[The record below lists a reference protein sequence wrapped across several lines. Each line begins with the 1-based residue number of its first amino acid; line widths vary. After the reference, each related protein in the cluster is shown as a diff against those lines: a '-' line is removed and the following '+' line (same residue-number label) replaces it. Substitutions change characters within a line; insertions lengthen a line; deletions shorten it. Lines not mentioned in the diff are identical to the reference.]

1 MHKAIACLIGL
12 SLSAP
17 LYATDLVTAYN
28 QALTNDMTFRQAESQ
43 YLSDQQYIPLARA
56 ALLPQ
61 LSGNANAIY
70 GNNRTNIKNGTFT
83 TTSGWDYTYGLELD
97 QSIFNYSYW
106 AGLAQAKASVKASAA
121 TYNAAAQS
129 LISGTISAYTTALTD
144 YETLRVQ
151 KAKVA
156 YDQQNLT
163 ASQEKYR
170 VGLVAVT
177 AVYQLQS
184 TKDTDIAQQITDQ
197 NTLSQDLEALRTIT
211 GHNYSQLKAIAGT
224 IPARLP
230 QPNNINLWVNR
241 ALQNSYD
248 VKSAYYSA
256 QAAKETV
263 HADTGKLLPSVG
275 TKTTFSRTQGRSGTP
290 LIAANDSSTN
300 NLAAMAT
307 LSIPIFAGGQNF
319 AQRSQDRQLYEKA
332 LSALTLQQRTTASAA
347 RTDYLS
353 LIADISSIKANKQA
367 IFSSN
372 EGLKA
377 TEAGYRVGTQTL
389 TDVLLQANTFYT
401 SQQSYATAQYQY
413 ITDYIALKQNIGT
426 LNVSDVRYINSLL
439 KKTIQLPSANMP
451 LTKPP
456 AHRRIS
462 HKSALK
468 IAKRKPHP
476 HHTAYQ
482 HYASHS
488 IGTPLTKR
496 YYAIQ
501 LYAGSNLNASKQFA
515 MNRAQKHDLSI
526 VSHTQAGRTL
536 YKVTRGWYTT
546 HTGARAAL
554 NKLPRTYL
562 RFKPWITRLSTT
574 DKLLYGP
581 APRIP
586 ATKTTHSAPQTSIKT
601 SIIPSAPASKSAATK
616 PAPQSLPKTNTTQTP
631 ATPVPHSSMPQA
643 PSNTHATPSHQ
654 TSPINIPSAP
664 KPNQTSP
671 GRTPAS
677 PASNAPANQPPATNP

>member
-12 SLSAP
+12 SLGAP

-28 QALTNDMTFRQAESQ
+28 QALTNDMTFRQAEAQ
-43 YLSDQQYIPLARA
+43 YLSDQQNIPLARA

-70 GNNRTNIKNGTFT
+70 SNNRTNLTSASPK
-83 TTSGWDYTYGLELD
+83 TTSGWDYTYGLTLN
-97 QSIFNYSYW
+97 QSIFNYSSW

-129 LISGTISAYTTALTD
+129 LISSTIGAYTTVLTD
-144 YETLRVQ
+144 YEQLRVQ
-151 KAKVA
+151 KAEVA

-163 ASQEKYR
+163 ANQEKYR

-184 TKDTDIAQQITDQ
+184 KRDTDIATQITDQ
-197 NTLSQDLEALRTIT
+197 NKLSQDLEALRTIT
-211 GHNYSQLKAIAGT
+211 GHSYNRLKAIAGT

-248 VKSAYYSA
+248 VKVAYYSA

-263 HADTGKLLPSVG
+263 HADTGSLLPSVG
-275 TKTTFSRTQGRSGTP
+275 TQTTFTRTQGRSGTP
-290 LIAANDSSTN
+290 LITANQSSIN
-300 NLAAMAT
+300 NLTATAT
-307 LSIPIFAGGQNF
+307 LSIPIFAGGKNF

-332 LSALTLQQRTTASAA
+332 LSGLTFQQRTTASAA
-347 RTDYLS
+347 RTNYLS

-372 EGLKA
+372 EALKA
-377 TEAGYRVGTQTL
+377 TEAGYRVGTKTL

-426 LNVSDVRYINSLL
+426 LNVSDVRYINGLL
-439 KKTIQLPSANMP
+439 KKTIQLPG
-451 LTKPP
+451 TKMRQVTPP

-462 HKSALK
+462 HKTTVK

-482 HYASHS
+482 HYATHS
-488 IGTPLTKR
+488 KGTPLAKR
-496 YYAIQ
+496 YYTIQ
-501 LYAGSNLNASKQFA
+501 LYAGGNLNASKQFA

-526 VSHTQAGRTL
+526 VSHTQAGHTL

-546 HTGARAAL
+546 RTGARAAL
-554 NKLPRTYL
+554 KKLPRTYL
-562 RFKPWITRLSTT
+562 RFKPWITRLSST

-581 APRIP
+581 APTTP
-586 ATKTTHSAPQTSIKT
+586 VTKRMPLTPQSSIKAKKAKQR
-601 SIIPSAPASKSAATK
+601 PSVNKGTPGKPASTST
-616 PAPQSLPKTNTTQTP
+616 QSTPRVRGTQ
-631 ATPVPHSSMPQA
+631 TPVPHSSMPQA
-643 PSNTHATPSHQ
+643 PGNTPAAPSHQ

-664 KPNQTSP
+664 GVNQSSPEKIPASLTNQT
-671 GRTPAS
+671 
-677 PASNAPANQPPATNP
+677 PATQQ